1 MDRGYLQG
9 KHTVDTGTN
18 PACFYQIFIEN
29 QVNCKDLTLYMDRGY
44 LQDKHTVQ
52 VQVQID
58 TGTNPACF
66 YQILIENQVFLNSVD
81 TAHGKGLFAG

>member
-1 MDRGYLQG
+1 
-9 KHTVDTGTN
+9 
-18 PACFYQIFIEN
+18 
-29 QVNCKDLTLYMDRGY
+29 MDRGY

-66 YQILIENQVFLNSVD
+66 YQILIEN
-81 TAHGKGLFAG
+81 